1 MYRSQFEKSE
11 NNENKLK
18 ADIEAVK
25 AELNPNEKSTPSA
38 GDKLNV
44 KKPTTPKPT
53 TPREKLF
60 AGLDLK
66 SRESKES
73 KDKGEI

>member
-1 MYRSQFEKSE
+1 MGE
-11 NNENKLK
+11 
-18 ADIEAVK
+18 
-25 AELNPNEKSTPSA
+25 
-38 GDKLNV
+38 KLNV

-60 AGLDLK
+60 AGLDIK

-73 KDKGEI
+73 KDKGTKRKTVIVQFRVKNNLFPL